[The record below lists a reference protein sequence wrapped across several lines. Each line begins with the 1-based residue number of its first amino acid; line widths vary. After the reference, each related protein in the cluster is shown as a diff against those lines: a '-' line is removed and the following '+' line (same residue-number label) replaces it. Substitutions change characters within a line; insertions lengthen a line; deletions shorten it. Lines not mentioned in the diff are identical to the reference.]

1 MEKIKEPQQSVKHG
15 SPKPSALHK
24 KRADELCLNI
34 HASRGSQRKGSRG
47 EFLRF
52 SEGLKLKQN
61 AQHGTKWKPSHGR
74 RARLHGSDEEEETTR
89 QTKKIK
95 SPSLETFPSGSIS
108 KPPTAFI
115 AVAGTVGA
123 LGPISPEIGPKGE
136 RGSRA
141 PRRLQTCLNVEG
153 TAE

>member
-24 KRADELCLNI
+24 KRADEPCLNI

-74 RARLHGSDEEEETTR
+74 RARLHCSDEKEETTR

-95 SPSLETFPSGSIS
+95 KARFWKHFQVVPFQRHPRLLSPWQEPWVRWAPSRLKSDRKESEAGEPRVAS
-108 KPPTAFI
+108 KH
-115 AVAGTVGA
+115 V
-123 LGPISPEIGPKGE
+123 
-136 RGSRA
+136 
-141 PRRLQTCLNVEG
+141 
-153 TAE
+153 